1 MGFDMIWVQGMLRP
15 FLKVPGGILHPPAAL
30 GQHVPEFEAQ
40 MGNMSVKTMGF
51 LTPQKK
57 W

>member
-15 FLKVPGGILHPPAAL
+15 FLKVPGGILQPPAL